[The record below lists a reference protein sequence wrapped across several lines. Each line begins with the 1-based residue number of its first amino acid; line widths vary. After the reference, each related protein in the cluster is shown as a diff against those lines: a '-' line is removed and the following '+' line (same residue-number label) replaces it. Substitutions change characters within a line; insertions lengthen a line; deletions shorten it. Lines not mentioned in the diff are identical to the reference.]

1 MHIHHEDDMTRD
13 PDYDLGPE
21 TYATIDEAKEAIIKN
36 LLDDLVSMWQQL
48 SPELPISERA
58 PFWRESCAA
67 ALDIQALALHD
78 LPAKIGEHFFTTCD
92 DRSHE
97 LDLSIREKAKT
108 ASLLAGIL
116 AADDAD
122 AAEEAATKA
131 YFYTV
136 AEELGRDDGDDS

>member
-13 PDYDLGPE
+13 PDYDFGPE

-67 ALDIQALALHD
+67 ALEIQALTLND
-78 LPAKIGEHFFTTCD
+78 LPAKIGEHFFRTCD

-97 LDLSIREKAKT
+97 RELAILENANK

-116 AADDAD
+116 AGDDAD
-122 AAEEAATKA
+122 TAEGEATKA

-136 AEELGRDDGDDS
+136 AEDMGRDDGEQS